1 MEEKQ
6 VITISQNVT
15 SLNESTFQKIY
26 MRGENIINIYVL
38 DSVEYRIE
46 ELNQE
51 QLSYINSIAYKQ
63 KYNDLRHQL
72 IVEKGDEVKA
82 LIKIYFPDQ
91 EMIVEY

>member
-1 MEEKQ
+1 MA
-6 VITISQNVT
+6 VIFVHWIGSNRISKT
-15 SLNESTFQKIY
+15 LF
-26 MRGENIINIYVL
+26 MRGENIINIYVIN
-38 DSVEYRIE
+38 SVEYRKE

-51 QLSYINSIAYKQ
+51 QLSYINSIADKQ

-82 LIKIYFPDQ
+82 MIKIYFPDQ

>member
-1 MEEKQ
+1 MAFIF
-6 VITISQNVT
+6 VRYIGSNRISKT
-15 SLNESTFQKIY
+15 LF
-26 MRGENIINIYVL
+26 MRGENIINIYVIN
-38 DSVEYRIE
+38 SVEYRKE

-51 QLSYINSIAYKQ
+51 QLSYINSIADKQ

-82 LIKIYFPDQ
+82 MIKIYFPDQ

>member
-1 MEEKQ
+1 MA
-6 VITISQNVT
+6 VIFVRCIGSNRISKT
-15 SLNESTFQKIY
+15 LF
-26 MRGENIINIYVL
+26 MRGENIINIYVIN
-38 DSVEYRIE
+38 SVEYRKE

-51 QLSYINSIAYKQ
+51 QLSYINSFADKQ

-82 LIKIYFPDQ
+82 MIKIYFPDQ

>member
-1 MEEKQ
+1 VEEKQ

-15 SLNESTFQKIY
+15 SLNESTFQKLY
-26 MRGENIINIYVL
+26 MRGENIINIYVIN
-38 DSVEYRIE
+38 SVEYRKE

-51 QLSYINSIAYKQ
+51 QLSYINSFADKQ

-72 IVEKGDEVKA
+72 IVKKGDEVKA
-82 LIKIYFPDQ
+82 MIKIYFPDQ